1 MNYVLHV
8 DHVYRGAMKRN
19 LTVQLDEATV
29 AKARVLAA
37 RRSTSVSKL
46 VAQEIERLVGQDE
59 SYQRAKAAAIAQL
72 NKGFHLGGGPLP
84 DRDVLHE
91 R

>member
-1 MNYVLHV
+1 
-8 DHVYRGAMKRN
+8 MKRN
-19 LTVQLDEATV
+19 LTVQLDEETV

-46 VAQEIERLVGQDE
+46 VAEEIDKLVGEDDV
-59 SYQRAKAAAIAQL
+59 YQRARAIAL
-72 NKGFHLGGGPLP
+72 RHLSRGFHLGGGALP
-84 DRDVLHE
+84 DRDALHD

>member
-1 MNYVLHV
+1 
-8 DHVYRGAMKRN
+8 MKRN

-29 AKARVLAA
+29 KKARVLAA

-46 VAQEIERLVGQDE
+46 VAHEIERLVGEDE
-59 SYQRAKAAAIAQL
+59 AYQRAKSTALAQL
-72 NKGFHLGGGPLP
+72 NRGFHLGGGPLP
-84 DRDVLHE
+84 GRSSLHG

>member
-1 MNYVLHV
+1 MGGPRYAWLV
-8 DHVYRGAMKRN
+8 KRN
-19 LTVQLDEATV
+19 LTVQLDDETV

-46 VAQEIERLVGQDE
+46 VANEIEKLVDDDDTY
-59 SYQRAKAAAIAQL
+59 SRARSTALAQL
-72 NKGFHLGGGPLP
+72 RRGFHLGGGALP
-84 DRDVLHE
+84 DRSSLHE

>member
-1 MNYVLHV
+1 
-8 DHVYRGAMKRN
+8 MKRN
-19 LTVQLDEATV
+19 LTVQLDEETV

-46 VAQEIERLVGQDE
+46 VAQEIDKLVGRDDR
-59 SYQRAKAAAIAQL
+59 YRRASAVALAHL
-72 NKGFHLGGGPLP
+72 SRGFHLGGGAPP
-84 DRDVLHE
+84 DRDALHD

>member
-1 MNYVLHV
+1 
-8 DHVYRGAMKRN
+8 MKRN
-19 LTVQLDEATV
+19 LTVQLDEDTI

-46 VAQEIERLVGQDE
+46 VAEEIEGLVGRDE

-72 NKGFHLGGGPLP
+72 KKGFHLGGGLLP
-84 DRDVLHE
+84 DRDALHE